1 MVFILKKT
9 PNAFVYKEKIPDA
22 FVSTAFKRQY
32 PEIMNEKRD
41 SKEFS
46 TLFYYLQSITDRK
59 EKIDQWCDN
68 VNLLPVD
75 LSL

>member
-9 PNAFVYKEKIPDA
+9 PNAFVSEEKISDA
-22 FVSTAFKRQY
+22 FVSTAFKKHY

-46 TLFYYLQSITDRK
+46 TLFYYL
-59 EKIDQWCDN
+59 
-68 VNLLPVD
+68 P
-75 LSL
+75 